1 MWQTDKKEH
10 DMKTLRYAVIF
21 TAFVTCFTAKGQDRI
36 VERDG
41 QVIIL
46 QEGTKTDRSIIGR
59 YIYCNNVDTA
69 YALIVG
75 HFYTTEE
82 VERAFGKPQKIKDNI
97 SYENGFAFDG
107 NISYTYDDLYLSVD
121 CQSGLCEF
129 RIRRENTSFYEYG
142 RIVKIGDNI
151 SVLADDPHFH
161 PMVAE
166 QSEIFIDEKTGKRSI
181 DIAINSTGD
190 DDWIYYTFG
199 QDMSG
204 GLNLTV
210 SEISYMQLN

>member
-1 MWQTDKKEH
+1 
-10 DMKTLRYAVIF
+10 MKTLRYAVIF
-21 TAFVTCFTAKGQDRI
+21 TAFVTCFTAKGQDHI

-41 QVIIL
+41 QTVVL
-46 QEGTKTDRSIIGR
+46 MEGERTNMAIDQR
-59 YIYCNNVDTA
+59 YIYRNDVDTA

-121 CQSGLCEF
+121 CQSGLCGF
-129 RIRRENTSFYEYG
+129 RIRRENVSFYGFG

-151 SVLADDPHFH
+151 SVLADDPNFQ
-161 PMVAE
+161 PRVVE

-181 DIAINSTGD
+181 GIAINFTGD

-210 SEISYMQLN
+210 SKISYMQLN

>member
-1 MWQTDKKEH
+1 
-10 DMKTLRYAVIF
+10 MKTLRYAVIF
-21 TAFVTCFTAKGQDRI
+21 MAFVTCFTAKSQDRI

-82 VERAFGKPQKIKDNI
+82 VERAFGKPQKIQDDI

-151 SVLADDPHFH
+151 SVLTDDPDFH
-161 PMVAE
+161 PMVADL
-166 QSEIFIDEKTGKRSI
+166 SEIFIDEKTGKRSI
-181 DIAINSTGD
+181 GIAINSTGD
-190 DDWIYYTFG
+190 DDWVYYTFG
-199 QDMSG
+199 MDMMD
-204 GLNLTV
+204 GLNIT
-210 SEISYMQLN
+210 ISYMGYQQIN

>member
-1 MWQTDKKEH
+1 
-10 DMKTLRYAVIF
+10 MKTLRYAVIF

-36 VERDG
+36 VEING
-41 QVIIL
+41 QTVVL
-46 QEGTKTDRSIIGR
+46 MEGERTNMAIDQR
-59 YIYCNNVDTA
+59 YIYRNDVDTA

-75 HFYTTEE
+75 HFYSPEE
-82 VERAFGKPQKIKDNI
+82 VKRAFGEPQKIQDDI

-107 NISYTYDDLYLSVD
+107 SIHYTYDDLYLSLN
-121 CQSGLCEF
+121 CQSGLCGF
-129 RIRRENTSFYEYG
+129 RIRRENVSFYEYG
-142 RIVKIGDNI
+142 QIVKIGDNI
-151 SVLADDPHFH
+151 SVLADDPNFQ
-161 PMVAE
+161 PRVVE

-181 DIAINSTGD
+181 GIAINFTGD

-210 SEISYMQLN
+210 SKISYMQLN

>member
-1 MWQTDKKEH
+1 
-10 DMKTLRYAVIF
+10 MKRLMTFALFLAWSG
-21 TAFVTCFTAKGQDRI
+21 CFTAKGQDRI

-41 QVIIL
+41 QTVVL
-46 QEGTKTDRSIIGR
+46 MEGERTNMAIDQR
-59 YIYCNNVDTA
+59 YIYRNDVDTA

-75 HFYTTEE
+75 HFYSPEE
-82 VERAFGKPQKIKDNI
+82 VKRAFGEPQKIKDNI

-121 CQSGLCEF
+121 CQSGLCGF
-129 RIRRENTSFYEYG
+129 TIRRENVSFYGFG

-166 QSEIFIDEKTGKRSI
+166 QSEIFIDEKTGKKSI
-181 DIAINSTGD
+181 GIATNFTGD
-190 DDWIYYTFG
+190 DDWVYYTFVVDTTG
-199 QDMSG
+199 SF
-204 GLNLTV
+204 NTAV
-210 SEISYMQLN
+210 SKIGYMQLN

>member
-1 MWQTDKKEH
+1 
-10 DMKTLRYAVIF
+10 MKTLRYAVIF
-21 TAFVTCFTAKGQDRI
+21 MTFVTCFTAKGQDRI

-59 YIYCNNVDTA
+59 YIYCNDVDTA

-97 SYENGFAFDG
+97 TYENGFAFDG

-129 RIRRENTSFYEYG
+129 RVRRENTSFYEYG

-151 SVLADDPHFH
+151 SVLADDPNFQ
-161 PMVAE
+161 PRVAE

-181 DIAINSTGD
+181 GIAINFTGD

-210 SEISYMQLN
+210 SKISYMQID

>member
-1 MWQTDKKEH
+1 
-10 DMKTLRYAVIF
+10 MKRLMTFALFLAWSG
-21 TAFVTCFTAKGQDRI
+21 CFTVKGQDRI

-59 YIYCNNVDTA
+59 YIYCNDVDTA

-97 SYENGFAFDG
+97 TYENGFAFDG

-181 DIAINSTGD
+181 DIATNSTGD
-190 DDWIYYTFG
+190 DDWVYYTFVVDTTG
-199 QDMSG
+199 SF
-204 GLNLTV
+204 NTAV

>member
-1 MWQTDKKEH
+1 
-10 DMKTLRYAVIF
+10 MKQIGIILGLVIF
-21 TAFVTCFTAKGQDRI
+21 ISTQALYGQSTI
-36 VERDG
+36 MRDG

-97 SYENGFAFDG
+97 TYENGFAFDG
-107 NISYTYDDLYLSVD
+107 NISYTYDDLYLSLN

-129 RIRRENTSFYEYG
+129 TIRRENVSFYGFG

-151 SVLADDPHFH
+151 SVLADDPNFQ
-161 PMVAE
+161 PRVVE

-181 DIAINSTGD
+181 GIAINSTGD
-190 DDWIYYTFG
+190 DDWVYYTFG
-199 QDMSG
+199 MDMVD
-204 GLNLTV
+204 GLNIT
-210 SEISYMQLN
+210 ISYMGYQQIN

>member
-1 MWQTDKKEH
+1 
-10 DMKTLRYAVIF
+10 MKTLRYAVIF
-21 TAFVTCFTAKGQDRI
+21 MTFVTFFTAKGQDRI
-36 VERDG
+36 VEING
-41 QVIIL
+41 QTVVL
-46 QEGTKTDRSIIGR
+46 MEGERTNMAIDQR
-59 YIYCNNVDTA
+59 YIYRNDVDTA

-75 HFYTTEE
+75 HFYSPEE
-82 VERAFGKPQKIKDNI
+82 VKRAFGEPQKIKDNI

-166 QSEIFIDEKTGKRSI
+166 QSEIFIDEKTGKKSI
-181 DIAINSTGD
+181 GIATNSTGD
-190 DDWIYYTFG
+190 DDWVYYTFVVDTTG
-199 QDMSG
+199 SF
-204 GLNLTV
+204 NTAV

>member
-1 MWQTDKKEH
+1 
-10 DMKTLRYAVIF
+10 MKTLRYAVIF

-36 VERDG
+36 VEING
-41 QVIIL
+41 QTVVL
-46 QEGTKTDRSIIGR
+46 MEGERTNMAIDQR
-59 YIYCNNVDTA
+59 YIYRNDVDTA

-82 VERAFGKPQKIKDNI
+82 VKRAFGEPQKIKDNI

-121 CQSGLCEF
+121 CQSGLCGF
-129 RIRRENTSFYEYG
+129 RIRRENVSFYGFG

-151 SVLADDPHFH
+151 SVLADDPNFQ
-161 PMVAE
+161 PRVVE

>member
-1 MWQTDKKEH
+1 
-10 DMKTLRYAVIF
+10 MKQIFAIIGFVLVISL
-21 TAFVTCFTAKGQDRI
+21 APSIMYGENQI
-36 VERDG
+36 VEING
-41 QVIIL
+41 QTIVL
-46 QEGTKTDRSIIGR
+46 MEGQRTDMAIDNR
-59 YIYCNNVDTA
+59 YIYRNDVDTA

-75 HFYTTEE
+75 HFYSPEE
-82 VERAFGKPQKIKDNI
+82 VKRAFGEPQKIKDNI

-121 CQSGLCEF
+121 CQSGLCGF
-129 RIRRENTSFYEYG
+129 TIRRENVSFYGFG

-151 SVLADDPHFH
+151 SVLADDPNFQ
-161 PMVAE
+161 PRVAE

-199 QDMSG
+199 MDMVDS
-204 GLNLTV
+204 LNIT
-210 SEISYMQLN
+210 ISYMGYQQIN

>member
-1 MWQTDKKEH
+1 
-10 DMKTLRYAVIF
+10 MKTLRYAVIF

-41 QVIIL
+41 QTVVL
-46 QEGTKTDRSIIGR
+46 MEGERTNMAIDQR
-59 YIYCNNVDTA
+59 YIYRNDVDTA

-82 VERAFGKPQKIKDNI
+82 VERAFGKPQKIQDDI

-107 NISYTYDDLYLSVD
+107 SIHYTYDDLYLSLN

-129 RIRRENTSFYEYG
+129 SIRRENVSFYGFG

-151 SVLADDPHFH
+151 SVLADDPHFQ
-161 PMVAE
+161 PRVAE
-166 QSEIFIDEKTGKRSI
+166 QSEIFIDEKTGKKSI
-181 DIAINSTGD
+181 GIAINFTGD
-190 DDWIYYTFG
+190 DDWIYYRFVVDTTGSF
-199 QDMSG
+199 
-204 GLNLTV
+204 NTAV
-210 SEISYMQLN
+210 SKIGYMQLN

>member
-1 MWQTDKKEH
+1 
-10 DMKTLRYAVIF
+10 MKRLMTFALFLAWSG
-21 TAFVTCFTAKGQDRI
+21 CFTAKGQDRI

-41 QVIIL
+41 QTVVL
-46 QEGTKTDRSIIGR
+46 MEGERTNMAIDQR
-59 YIYCNNVDTA
+59 YIYRNDVDTA

-75 HFYTTEE
+75 HFYSPEE
-82 VERAFGKPQKIKDNI
+82 VKRAFGEPQKIKDNI

-151 SVLADDPHFH
+151 SVLADDPNFQ
-161 PMVAE
+161 PRVAE

-190 DDWIYYTFG
+190 DDWIYYTFVVDTTG
-199 QDMSG
+199 RVNKAG
-204 GLNLTV
+204 RG
-210 SEISYMQLN
+210 IR

>member
-1 MWQTDKKEH
+1 
-10 DMKTLRYAVIF
+10 MKTLRYAVIF
-21 TAFVTCFTAKGQDRI
+21 MAFVTCFTAKGQDRI
-36 VERDG
+36 VERNG

-151 SVLADDPHFH
+151 SVLADDPNFQ
-161 PMVAE
+161 PRVVE

-210 SEISYMQLN
+210 SEISYMQID

>member
-1 MWQTDKKEH
+1 
-10 DMKTLRYAVIF
+10 MKTLRYAVIF

-59 YIYCNNVDTA
+59 YIYCNDVDTA

-97 SYENGFAFDG
+97 TYENGFAFDG

-129 RIRRENTSFYEYG
+129 RVRRENTSFYEYG
-142 RIVKIGDNI
+142 RIW
-151 SVLADDPHFH
+151 
-161 PMVAE
+161 PMTPIFTPWWQSNRRYSSMKKRERRVSASPPTSPAMMTGYTIHLVRTCRVA
-166 QSEIFIDEKTGKRSI
+166 
-181 DIAINSTGD
+181 
-190 DDWIYYTFG
+190 
-199 QDMSG
+199 
-204 GLNLTV
+204 
-210 SEISYMQLN
+210 

>member
-1 MWQTDKKEH
+1 
-10 DMKTLRYAVIF
+10 MKQIF
-21 TAFVTCFTAKGQDRI
+21 A
-36 VERDG
+36 
-41 QVIIL
+41 
-46 QEGTKTDRSIIGR
+46 IIGLILVISWAPSITYGENQAVEINGQTVVLMEGERTNMAIDQR
-59 YIYCNNVDTA
+59 YIYRNDVDTA

-75 HFYTTEE
+75 HFYSPEE
-82 VERAFGKPQKIKDNI
+82 VKRAFGEPQKIQDDI

-107 NISYTYDDLYLSVD
+107 SIHYTYDDLYLSLN

-129 RIRRENTSFYEYG
+129 RIRRENVSFYGFG

-151 SVLADDPHFH
+151 SVLADDPNFQ
-161 PMVAE
+161 PRVVE

-210 SEISYMQLN
+210 SKISYMQLN

>member
-1 MWQTDKKEH
+1 
-10 DMKTLRYAVIF
+10 MKTLRYAVIF
-21 TAFVTCFTAKGQDRI
+21 MAFVTCFTAKGQDRI

-41 QVIIL
+41 QTVVL
-46 QEGTKTDRSIIGR
+46 MEGERTNMAIDQR
-59 YIYCNNVDTA
+59 YIYRNDVDTA

-75 HFYTTEE
+75 HFYSPEE
-82 VERAFGKPQKIKDNI
+82 VKRAFGEPQKIKDNI

-129 RIRRENTSFYEYG
+129 TIRRENVSFYGFG

-151 SVLADDPHFH
+151 SVLADDPNFQ
-161 PMVAE
+161 PRVVE

-181 DIAINSTGD
+181 GIAINFTGD
-190 DDWIYYTFG
+190 DDWIYYTFVVDTTG
-199 QDMSG
+199 SF
-204 GLNLTV
+204 NTAV
-210 SEISYMQLN
+210 SKIGYMQLN

>member
-1 MWQTDKKEH
+1 MT
-10 DMKTLRYAVIF
+10 
-21 TAFVTCFTAKGQDRI
+21 FVTCFTAKGQDRI
-36 VERDG
+36 VECDG

-46 QEGTKTDRSIIGR
+46 QEGQRTNMAIDQR
-59 YIYCNNVDTA
+59 YIYRNDVDTA

-75 HFYTTEE
+75 HFYSPEE
-82 VERAFGKPQKIKDNI
+82 VKRAFGEPQKIQDNI

-107 NISYTYDDLYLSVD
+107 SIHYTYDDLYLSLN

-129 RIRRENTSFYEYG
+129 TIRRENVSFYGFG

-151 SVLADDPHFH
+151 SVLADDPNFQ
-161 PMVAE
+161 PRVVE

-190 DDWIYYTFG
+190 DDWIYYTFVVDTTG
-199 QDMSG
+199 SF
-204 GLNLTV
+204 NTAV

>member
-1 MWQTDKKEH
+1 
-10 DMKTLRYAVIF
+10 MKTLRYAVIF
-21 TAFVTCFTAKGQDRI
+21 MAFVTCFTAKSQDRI

-41 QVIIL
+41 QTVVL
-46 QEGTKTDRSIIGR
+46 MEGERTNMAIDQR
-59 YIYCNNVDTA
+59 YIYRNDVDTA

-82 VERAFGKPQKIKDNI
+82 VERAFGKPQKIQDDI

-107 NISYTYDDLYLSVD
+107 SIHYTYDDLYLSLN

-129 RIRRENTSFYEYG
+129 TIRRENVSFYEYG
-142 RIVKIGDNI
+142 QIVKIGDNI

-181 DIAINSTGD
+181 GIAINSTGD

>member
-1 MWQTDKKEH
+1 
-10 DMKTLRYAVIF
+10 MKQIGIILGLVIF
-21 TAFVTCFTAKGQDRI
+21 ISTQALYGQSTI
-36 VERDG
+36 MRDG

-151 SVLADDPHFH
+151 SVLADDPNFQ
-161 PMVAE
+161 PRVVE

-210 SEISYMQLN
+210 SEISYMQID

>member
-1 MWQTDKKEH
+1 
-10 DMKTLRYAVIF
+10 MKTLRYAVIF
-21 TAFVTCFTAKGQDRI
+21 MTFVTCFTAKGQDRI
-36 VERDG
+36 VECDG

-46 QEGTKTDRSIIGR
+46 QEGQRTNMAIDQR
-59 YIYCNNVDTA
+59 YIYRNDVDTA

-121 CQSGLCEF
+121 CQSGLCGF
-129 RIRRENTSFYEYG
+129 RIRRENVSFYGFG

-151 SVLADDPHFH
+151 SVLADDPNFQ
-161 PMVAE
+161 PRVVE

-181 DIAINSTGD
+181 GIAINSTGD
-190 DDWIYYTFG
+190 DDWIYYTFVVDTTG
-199 QDMSG
+199 SF
-204 GLNLTV
+204 NTAV

>member
-1 MWQTDKKEH
+1 
-10 DMKTLRYAVIF
+10 MKQIGIILGLVIF
-21 TAFVTCFTAKGQDRI
+21 ISTQALYGQSTI
-36 VERDG
+36 MRDG

-151 SVLADDPHFH
+151 SVLADDPNFQ
-161 PMVAE
+161 PRVVE

-181 DIAINSTGD
+181 GIAINSTGD
-190 DDWIYYTFG
+190 DDWVYYTFG

-210 SEISYMQLN
+210 SKISYMQID

>member
-1 MWQTDKKEH
+1 
-10 DMKTLRYAVIF
+10 MKTLRYAVIF
-21 TAFVTCFTAKGQDRI
+21 MTFVTCFTAKGQDRI
-36 VERDG
+36 VECDG

-46 QEGTKTDRSIIGR
+46 QEGQRTNMAIDQR
-59 YIYCNNVDTA
+59 YIYRNDVDTA

-75 HFYTTEE
+75 HFYSPEE
-82 VERAFGKPQKIKDNI
+82 VKRAFGEPQKIQDNI

-107 NISYTYDDLYLSVD
+107 SIHYTYDDLYLSLN

-129 RIRRENTSFYEYG
+129 TIRRENVSFYGFG

-151 SVLADDPHFH
+151 SVLADDPNFQ
-161 PMVAE
+161 PRVVE

-190 DDWIYYTFG
+190 DDWIYYTFVVDTTG
-199 QDMSG
+199 SF
-204 GLNLTV
+204 NTAV

>member
-1 MWQTDKKEH
+1 MT
-10 DMKTLRYAVIF
+10 
-21 TAFVTCFTAKGQDRI
+21 FVTCFTAKGQDRI
-36 VERDG
+36 VECDG

-46 QEGTKTDRSIIGR
+46 QEGQRTNMAIDQR
-59 YIYCNNVDTA
+59 YIYRNDVDTA

-121 CQSGLCEF
+121 CQSGLCGF
-129 RIRRENTSFYEYG
+129 RIRRENVSFYGFG

-151 SVLADDPHFH
+151 SVLADDPNFQ
-161 PMVAE
+161 PRVVE

-190 DDWIYYTFG
+190 DDWIYYTFVVDTTG
-199 QDMSG
+199 SF
-204 GLNLTV
+204 NTAV